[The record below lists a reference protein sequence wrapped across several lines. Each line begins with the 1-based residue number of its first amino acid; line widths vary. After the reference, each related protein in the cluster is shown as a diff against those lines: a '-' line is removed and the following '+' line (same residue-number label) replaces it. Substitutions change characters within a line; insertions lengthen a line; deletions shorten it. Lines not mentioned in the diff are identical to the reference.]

1 MVNFQNIAD
10 FMTVCNGICGILSI
24 YYILNKKYI
33 FAFIATIFSFL
44 FDLLD
49 GPLAR
54 KEQKKYKK
62 YQQNNL
68 HNNGPIYDSLADSI
82 SFGLNP
88 TIIIY
93 NNITN
98 KHNKIISA
106 IYLFSSLYRLYNF
119 TINAY
124 KNKKIK
130 NFVGIPTPLSTFII
144 YILFYF
150 IKNNFILEI
159 IVLLLAYLM
168 NSNIKI
174 YKPKF

>member
-124 KNKKIK
+124 KNKNKKFCRNTYSIV
-130 NFVGIPTPLSTFII
+130 NI
-144 YILFYF
+144 YNIYFILFY
-150 IKNNFILEI
+150 
-159 IVLLLAYLM
+159 
-168 NSNIKI
+168 
-174 YKPKF
+174 